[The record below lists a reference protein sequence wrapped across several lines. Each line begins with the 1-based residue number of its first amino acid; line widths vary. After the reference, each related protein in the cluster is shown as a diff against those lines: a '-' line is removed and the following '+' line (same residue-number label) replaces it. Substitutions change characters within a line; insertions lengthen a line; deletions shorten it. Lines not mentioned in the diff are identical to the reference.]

1 MLFRNKLCYLVKL
14 VKCLFCIILLVCCC
28 MVIMIKSYI
37 YEILIFKNKINY
49 RMYKFVVVRNV
60 FVIILNDVK
69 NCKSLVYF
77 LFWFLLW

>member
-1 MLFRNKLCYLVKL
+1 
-14 VKCLFCIILLVCCC
+14 

-49 RMYKFVVVRNV
+49 RIYMFVVVRNV
-60 FVIILNDVK
+60 FVIILNDIK

-77 LFWFLLW
+77 LF